1 MKLKEI
7 AERLVVSKKTVYEWL
22 RSGLIKGTLT
32 KRPKGVG
39 GHDIKRS
46 PQTPWSSAEG
56 LGRENI

>member
-32 KRPKGVG
+32 KRPKVVG
-39 GHDIKRS
+39 GHDYWDISEEELKRYLK
-46 PQTPWSSAEG
+46 QY
-56 LGRENI
+56 EN

>member
-22 RSGLIKGTLT
+22 RSGLIKGALT

-39 GHDIKRS
+39 GHDYWDISEEELKRYLK
-46 PQTPWSSAEG
+46 QY
-56 LGRENI
+56 EN